1 MEINQPKKSYHEPM
15 HTAEHILNQTMIRM
29 FGTERS
35 VMNHIEKKKS
45 KCDYRYDRALT
56 EDEVKA
62 LESEINRIIA
72 MNLDVVENFVSKA
85 EAEGRYNLAKLPVGV
100 GDTLRIISVG
110 DYDHCPCIGAHVS
123 NTSEIGAIEIFSSD
137 FNPETAILRL
147 RYRLKQI

>member
-35 VMNHIEKKKS
+35 VTNHIEKKKS
-45 KCDYRYDRALT
+45 KCDYRFARALT

-62 LESEINRIIA
+62 LEGEVNRIIA
-72 MNLDVVENFVSKA
+72 MNLNVVENFVSKA
-85 EAEGRYNLAKLPVGV
+85 EAEGRYSLKKLPAEV

-123 NTSEIGAIEIFSSD
+123 NTSEIGAIEIFSTD

-147 RYRLKQI
+147 RYRLRQD